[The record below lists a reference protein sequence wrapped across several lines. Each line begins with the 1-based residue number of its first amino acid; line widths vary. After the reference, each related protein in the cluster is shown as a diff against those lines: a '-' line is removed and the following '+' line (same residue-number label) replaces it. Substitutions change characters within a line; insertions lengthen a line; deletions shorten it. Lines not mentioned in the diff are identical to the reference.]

1 MDITVSNYIGNNGYT
16 IRKECLEQGDVKL
29 IKSDLTVRPYI
40 PSSPIQAPSFP
51 VYRETEHTIH
61 IPRFYGIEHYGL
73 PDVISIPKGDDIN
86 VKFEGGLREYQ
97 TNIVKEY
104 IKNTSLTHGGGG
116 LLEIPCGEGKTVIAL
131 KILSELR
138 KKTLVI
144 VHKTFLGNQWIERIN
159 QFLPGARIGRLQGQ
173 INDIE
178 NKDIVIGMLQSLS
191 MKEYAEDEFK
201 SFGLII
207 VDECHHIS
215 SEVFS
220 RSLTK
225 IITFYTLGLSATMQR
240 KDGLSKVFKMFLGD
254 IVFSKQRDKTDTV
267 LIKAIEYITHDPEFN
282 KVMMDQRGNPAYS
295 SMISKLCAF
304 GPRTEFILNVIITE
318 LKNDPLQQII
328 VLAHNRNVLEYIHDA
343 IEHRKISTVGYYL
356 GGMKEPALKASELA
370 RVIIATYAMAA
381 EALDIKTLTTL
392 LLVTPKTDVVQA
404 VGRIL
409 RVKHERP
416 MVVDIIDTHDLFKS
430 QWVKRKKYYK
440 SNNYKIMYTNSRDYM
455 LNKWKESVD
464 APKKNKCLI
473 DVNALT
479 M

>member
-1 MDITVSNYIGNNGYT
+1 MDTAEPTYIGIHGYT
-16 IRKECLEQGDVKL
+16 IKKECLEQGGLKL
-29 IKSDLTVRPYI
+29 IKNDLNVRPYI
-40 PSSPIQAPSFP
+40 PSSPIQSPSFP
-51 VYRETEHTIH
+51 VYTETEHNIH
-61 IPRFYGIEHYGL
+61 VPRFYGIEHYGL
-73 PDVISIPKGDDIN
+73 PDVINVPRGTDIKL
-86 VKFEGGLREYQ
+86 KFEGSLRDYQ
-97 TNIVKEY
+97 TDIVKEY
-104 IKNTSLTHGGGG
+104 IKNTSTTHGGGG

-131 KILSELR
+131 KILSELN

-159 QFLPGARIGRLQGQ
+159 QFLPGARIGKLQGQ

-178 NKDIVIGMLQSLS
+178 DKDIVIGMLQSLS

-267 LIKAIEYITHDPEFN
+267 LIKAIDYIANDSEFN
-282 KVMMDQRGNPAYS
+282 KVIMDQRGNPAYS
-295 SMISKLCAF
+295 SMISKLCSF
-304 GPRTEFILNVIITE
+304 GPRSEFIISVIITE

-343 IEHRKISTVGYYL
+343 IEHRKIATVGYYL
-356 GGMKEPALKASELA
+356 GGMKEADLKSSELDK
-370 RVIIATYAMAA
+370 VIIATYAMAA

-409 RVKHERP
+409 RVKHARP

-430 QWVKRKKYYK
+430 QWAKRKKYYK
-440 SNNYKIMYTNSRDYM
+440 SNNYKIMHTNSRDYV
-455 LNKWKESVD
+455 LNKWNEIVD
-464 APKKNKCLI
+464 TPKKNKCLI
-473 DVNALT
+473 DVSSIKI
-479 M
+479 

>member
-1 MDITVSNYIGNNGYT
+1 MSSHF
-16 IRKECLEQGDVKL
+16 IRSV
-29 IKSDLTVRPYI
+29 
-40 PSSPIQAPSFP
+40 
-51 VYRETEHTIH
+51 
-61 IPRFYGIEHYGL
+61 
-73 PDVISIPKGDDIN
+73 
-86 VKFEGGLREYQ
+86 
-97 TNIVKEY
+97 
-104 IKNTSLTHGGGG
+104 
-116 LLEIPCGEGKTVIAL
+116 
-131 KILSELR
+131 
-138 KKTLVI
+138 
-144 VHKTFLGNQWIERIN
+144 
-159 QFLPGARIGRLQGQ
+159 
-173 INDIE
+173 
-178 NKDIVIGMLQSLS
+178 
-191 MKEYAEDEFK
+191 
-201 SFGLII
+201 
-207 VDECHHIS
+207 
-215 SEVFS
+215 S

-282 KVMMDQRGNPAYS
+282 KVMTDQRGNPAYS

-440 SNNYKIMYTNSRDYM
+440 SNNYKIIYTNSRDYM

-473 DVNALT
+473 DIAS
-479 M
+479 MKI